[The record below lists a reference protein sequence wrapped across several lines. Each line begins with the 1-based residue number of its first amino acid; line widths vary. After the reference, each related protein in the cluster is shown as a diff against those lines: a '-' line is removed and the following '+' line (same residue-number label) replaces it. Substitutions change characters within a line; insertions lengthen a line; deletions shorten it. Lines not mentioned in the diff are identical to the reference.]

1 MRSDPGSSLTLRAH
15 APIVARVQ
23 KIAFGLPIRRGM
35 QTISARTPSGPAADP
50 RDLLI
55 EAGRVLSSS
64 LDYETTIQDAVRL
77 FIPGLADWC
86 VIFLVDD
93 DGAVRVATLAHPD
106 PTQADRARAT
116 LAEYTTEAA
125 LPRSPLEVIRTGHPQ
140 LVTRIDASQ
149 LREMAQDERHLAVL
163 EQAGLQS
170 AMSVPMI
177 ARDRTLGAISFVSAE
192 SGRRYGNA
200 DLALAEE
207 LGRRAAV
214 AIDNA
219 RLYGEARA
227 AVRARDD
234 VLGIVAHDLRNPV
247 GTIRMA
253 AEFLSE
259 ATLPEGTV
267 RQQYAVI
274 IRSANRMNRLIQD
287 LLDVA
292 SIEAGRLTVVPEPID
307 IDGLLDEV
315 REMFEAEAAAKS
327 ILLRFE
333 VDRALLPLQGDRGR
347 LLQVFGNLVGNA
359 MKFTPDGGSVTTI
372 GHATPEGVRFSVVDT
387 GSGIPA
393 EEVPHIF
400 DRFWQSRRERRGGAG
415 LGLAITKGI
424 VEAHGGT
431 IMVTSTPGSGT
442 EFSFE
447 LPG

>member
-1 MRSDPGSSLTLRAH
+1 
-15 APIVARVQ
+15 
-23 KIAFGLPIRRGM
+23 M
-35 QTISARTPSGPAADP
+35 QPMSARTPSGPAVDP

-106 PTQADRARAT
+106 PTRADRARGM

-170 AMSVPMI
+170 AMIVPMI

-192 SGRRYGNA
+192 SGRRYGNT

-333 VDRALLPLQGDRGR
+333 VDRALPPLRGDRGR

-359 MKFTPDGGSVTTI
+359 MKFTPDRGSVTIT
-372 GHATPEGVRFSVVDT
+372 GHATQGGVRFSVVDT